1 MVYCVKRRMLA
12 FYIIADMAFAP
23 ANHIVS
29 HYVKAVLLEWY
40 LTAVDHDS
48 IIILSA
54 HDRNFYF

>member
-1 MVYCVKRRMLA
+1 MLA